1 MTHRAFIGVGSNL
14 GIPAENCK
22 KAITLINNHHSIK
35 VMACSSLYHTEPIGK
50 TNQPW
55 FVNLALEVQ
64 TSLTAQELLQ
74 QLLRIEQ
81 QFGRVRK
88 VKWEARVIDLDI
100 SDYDGKILNSKTL
113 ILPHPEMIHRRFVL
127 EPLNE
132 IAGSRIHPLENKTIM
147 ELLNNLPQKQMVKK
161 FQLNK

>member
-1 MTHRAFIGVGSNL
+1 MCIRDR
-14 GIPAENCK
+14 
-22 KAITLINNHHSIK
+22 
-35 VMACSSLYHTEPIGK
+35 LYHTEPIGK

-100 SDYDGKILNSKTL
+100 LDYDGKILNSKDLT
-113 ILPHPEMIHRRFVL
+113 LPHPEMIRRRFVL

-132 IAGSRIHPLENKTIM
+132 IAGSIIHPLENKTIL

-161 FQLNK
+161 FKQS

>member
-14 GIPAENCK
+14 GLPAENCK
-22 KAITLINNHHSIK
+22 KAVKLINTPASIK
-35 VMACSSLYHTEPIGK
+35 VIACSSLYHTEPIGK
-50 TNQPW
+50 KKQPW
-55 FVNLALEVQ
+55 FVNAALEVQ

-74 QLLRIEQ
+74 ELLKIEQ
-81 QFGRVRK
+81 QFGRIRK
-88 VKWEARVIDLDI
+88 MKWEARVIDLDI
-100 SDYDGKILNSKTL
+100 LDYDGKILNSKDL

-132 IAGSRIHPLENKTIM
+132 IAGSIIHPLENKTIL

-161 FQLNK
+161 FKQS

>member
-1 MTHRAFIGVGSNL
+1 MTHRAFIGIGSNL
-14 GIPAENCK
+14 GLPAENCK
-22 KAITLINNHHSIK
+22 KAVKLINTPAFIK
-35 VMACSSLYHTEPIGK
+35 VIACSSLYHTEPIGEK
-50 TNQPW
+50 NQPW
-55 FVNLALEVQ
+55 FVNAALEVQ

-74 QLLRIEQ
+74 ELLKIEQ
-81 QFGRVRK
+81 QFGRTRK
-88 VKWEARVIDLDI
+88 MKWEARVIDLDI
-100 SDYDGKILNSKTL
+100 LDYDGKILNSKTL
-113 ILPHPEMIHRRFVL
+113 TLPHPEMIHRRFVL